1 MGQFYLVKY
10 SQSILE
16 HHTYNIGDFS
26 WRGISSSSSRLRLA
40 RTASRGRHRIIGC
53 LPLLSRSLSSR
64 FRHSS
69 SYLLVSRG
77 GSLLSSR
84 TYRPPRTLRRLSGR
98 RIRPRGSGW
107 RRPRLI
113 GSTSTMFI
121 SASTTYC
128 LTQLR
133 DILRTADTMAD
144 PYDALRAEFIRQFSP
159 NVHEQLNK
167 LVFAPR
173 ARRPSSYTADE
184 DPPCVPASW

>member
-1 MGQFYLVKY
+1 MVTSHVGE
-10 SQSILE
+10 SAAAAAGSA
-16 HHTYNIGDFS
+16 
-26 WRGISSSSSRLRLA
+26 WRGRPPA
-40 RTASRGRHRIIGC
+40 GATASLVASPSFRAA
-53 LPLLSRSLSSR
+53 SVSD

-107 RRPRLI
+107 RRPHLI
-113 GSTSTMFI
+113 GSTGTMFI

>member
-1 MGQFYLVKY
+1 
-10 SQSILE
+10 
-16 HHTYNIGDFS
+16 
-26 WRGISSSSSRLRLA
+26 
-40 RTASRGRHRIIGC
+40 
-53 LPLLSRSLSSR
+53 
-64 FRHSS
+64 
-69 SYLLVSRG
+69 
-77 GSLLSSR
+77 
-84 TYRPPRTLRRLSGR
+84 
-98 RIRPRGSGW
+98 
-107 RRPRLI
+107 
-113 GSTSTMFI
+113 MFI